1 LNRPFLATGI
11 RINVNGGRLIL
22 KVENEVVTFDVL
34 RELNFSSN
42 ESNIYKIDI
51 EQEMVDKEL
60 EKLTLN
66 DHFSA

>member
-1 LNRPFLATGI
+1 LDRPFLATGI

-22 KVENEVVTFDVL
+22 KVGNEVVTFDVL